1 MASLR
6 YADTSDT
13 DQAGRVLLDLQ
24 INEQT
29 DVRRRWTLHVLDGRS
44 YRLQVRW
51 LPGSRMW
58 LLDVLDVEGVAL
70 LTGIPIRVGQS
81 LLRPHVGE
89 RLPGRGFGQIIAI
102 DTSQRG
108 ADPGRDDFN
117 TRVRLV
123 YVPAVST

>member
-1 MASLR
+1 MAKFR
-6 YADTSDT
+6 FADTRDSSQT
-13 DQAGRVLLDLQ
+13 GRIVLPLQLDGAD
-24 INEQT
+24 NK
-29 DVRRRWTLHVLDGRS
+29 RKWTSHVLDGRS
-44 YRLQVRW
+44 YRLRVRW

-89 RLPGRGFGQIIAI
+89 RLPGRGFGQIIAV

-108 ADPGRDDFN
+108 ADPERDDLDS
-117 TRVRLV
+117 RVQLV
-123 YVPAVST
+123 YVPAVPV